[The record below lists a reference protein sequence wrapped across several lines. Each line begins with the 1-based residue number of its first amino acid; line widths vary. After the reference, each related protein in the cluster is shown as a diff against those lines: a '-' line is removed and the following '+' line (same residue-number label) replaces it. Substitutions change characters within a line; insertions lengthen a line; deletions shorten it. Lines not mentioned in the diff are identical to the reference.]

1 MDEWNA
7 RPRNMACH
15 NLLRENPMPVGI
27 TSLLGLGLN
36 YCVKPTSTNNT
47 TEETYNRMKGT
58 VRRLY
63 ALKDAE
69 KNDNYIKKLYLKS
82 DYEFGEASQEIE
94 RAMNAF
100 QQAMEAKKRDLQCHR
115 CKRPRRDIN
124 HTSWELI
131 QLLRDNDT
139 YIVVH
144 GDKNLGM
151 LSITANMTTIEKM
164 CRCRSTSN

>member
-1 MDEWNA
+1 MNRANQLIGQFGELVKRQYGFVADHTRPLWENIEKRIGEMEVDEWNA

-63 ALKDAE
+63 AMKDE
-69 KNDNYIKKLYLKS
+69 ENNDNYIKKLYVKS
-82 DYEFGEASQEIE
+82 DY
-94 RAMNAF
+94 
-100 QQAMEAKKRDLQCHR
+100 
-115 CKRPRRDIN
+115 
-124 HTSWELI
+124 
-131 QLLRDNDT
+131 
-139 YIVVH
+139 
-144 GDKNLGM
+144 
-151 LSITANMTTIEKM
+151 
-164 CRCRSTSN
+164 